1 MTKKLPPEKKKKR
14 GRPSL
19 YNPEIH
25 PKIASDLALMGKT
38 QPEIAKAIGVD
49 EDTVIRW
56 RKEFP
61 EFAGAI
67 KESKDQAD
75 AVVVASL
82 YQRACGY
89 EYTEI
94 SVKDDPEK
102 GIITT
107 TTTKKVAPDV
117 TAQIFWLKNRQP
129 KDWRDVQKQ
138 EITGELKTTPSIV
151 TTLPPETVKEIGV
164 LIARERSRSTH

>member
-1 MTKKLPPEKKKKR
+1 MTKKKAPGELKKR
-14 GRPSL
+14 GRKST

-38 QPEIAKAIGVD
+38 QPEIAKALGVD

-75 AVVVASL
+75 SKVVACL

-94 SVKDDPEK
+94 KVVENPDGTRRKEM
-102 GIITT
+102 
-107 TTTKKVAPDV
+107 TKRKVAPDV

-129 KDWRDVQKQ
+129 GQWRDKQ
-138 EITGELKTTPSIV
+138 NVEMSGTVSV
-151 TTLPPETVKEIGV
+151 TTHPKQLSDDDIIALIRKERAGK
-164 LIARERSRSTH
+164 